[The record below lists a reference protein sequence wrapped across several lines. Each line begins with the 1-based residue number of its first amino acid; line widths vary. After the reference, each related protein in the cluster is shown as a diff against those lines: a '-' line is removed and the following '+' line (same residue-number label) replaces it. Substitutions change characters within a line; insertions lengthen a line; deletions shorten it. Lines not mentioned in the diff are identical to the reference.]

1 MHKAADIVQPELL
14 RQELVNTQ
22 QRVANL
28 ETPSRRIRWGSI
40 PQDLTSFVDV
50 EALQEVFDIF
60 EKENKDLKKEV
71 EMLRSAVE
79 QTNNGMGPRPNGQMS
94 QTLTMSNDNTYN
106 TSMPQSRPSEQTPE
120 RENPREAEAS

>member
-28 ETPSRRIRWGSI
+28 ETPSRRVRWGSI

-50 EALQEVFDIF
+50 EALQEVFDTF
-60 EKENKDLKKEV
+60 EKENKNLKKEV
-71 EMLRSAVE
+71 EMLRSTVE
-79 QTNNGMGPRPNGQMS
+79 QTNNGMGSRPNGQM
-94 QTLTMSNDNTYN
+94 QQNTTLTIDGVYN
-106 TSMPQSRPSEQTPE
+106 TSMPQSSQPKQTPE
-120 RENPREAEAS
+120 RENPREAEAL